1 MDDGWCLSDSRSL
14 LFVCLYSIVQCS
26 TIQYSTVMHVKSAA
40 SMEKK
45 KGLLSRDRRLML
57 NGRIDCIHAPECH
70 RHTIIR
76 SIVLTIQ
83 PVS

>member
-1 MDDGWCLSDSRSL
+1 
-14 LFVCLYSIVQCS
+14 
-26 TIQYSTVMHVKSAA
+26 MHVKSAA

-76 SIVLTIQ
+76 SIILTIQ